1 MVIREKIQIFHKIIK
16 KKYISAMNVSLFMAP
31 FIYSPAV
38 AGYKNLF
45 GENIE
50 KGRVADFTGVGKSYH
65 RWAIFQIMNE

>member
-1 MVIREKIQIFHKIIK
+1 
-16 KKYISAMNVSLFMAP
+16 MNVSLFMAP

-65 RWAIFQIMNE
+65 RGAIFQIMNE